1 MKATIKNLIKI
12 YDNAKKI
19 AKVHSNNCEVVIN
32 RVCRDTM
39 TDEEFEDKCTK
50 ALFLA
55 GLTDIDGCTDVY
67 ERERI
72 ARENLLS
79 YILSIVPKAERE
91 VLQANRHNVTQMEK
105 VIELARKFAA

>member
-19 AKVHSNNCEVVIN
+19 AKVHSHNCEVVIN
-32 RVCRDTM
+32 GVCRDTM
-39 TDEEFEDKCTK
+39 TDEEYEAKCTN

-79 YILSIVPKAERE
+79 YIFSIVPKSERE
-91 VLQANRHNVTQMEK
+91 VLQANRHNVTQMDK
-105 VIELARKFAA
+105 VIELARKFAE